1 MNPRLVQLQKELAPL
16 REQLVKHPLYERLQK
31 MDDIRLFMQ
40 HHVFAVWDFMSL
52 LKGLQQQLTGVTLP
66 WLPSPH
72 PTLARF
78 INEIVLG
85 EESDVNAQ
93 GEAQSHFELYL
104 DAMQEAGANTHWI
117 ESFVKELHQGHT
129 VQIALNN
136 TNLPDFV
143 RNFVHFTFETIATKE
158 PARLAAAFTF
168 GREEIIPDLFLAI
181 IDQEQARQGEPAY
194 AKLRYYLQRH
204 IELDGDEHGP
214 LSLQMVE
221 ALCGDTPE
229 KWEAAKEAALQALQ
243 KRLELWDGI
252 AALLMVAPIKQ

>member
-1 MNPRLVQLQKELAPL
+1 MNPALIQLQEELAPL
-16 REQLVKHPLYERLQK
+16 RERLLQHPLYERLQN
-31 MDDIRLFMQ
+31 MDDVRLFME

-52 LKGLQQQLTGVTLP
+52 LKGLQQQLTCVTLP

-72 PTLARF
+72 PHLARF

-85 EESDVNAQ
+85 EESDVNAEGQ
-93 GEAQSHFELYL
+93 AQSHFELYL
-104 DAMQEAGANTHWI
+104 DAMQEAGANTKPI
-117 ESFVKELHQGHT
+117 EQFVGLLQQGKT
-129 VQIALNN
+129 VSTALALLD
-136 TNLPDFV
+136 LPEFV
-143 RNFVHFTFETIATKE
+143 RHFVSFTFDTIATKE

-168 GREEIIPDLFLAI
+168 GREDIIPDLFLAI

-221 ALCGDTPE
+221 ALCGQDSQR
-229 KWEAAKEAALQALQ
+229 WAAVRDSALQALQ
-243 KRLELWDGI
+243 QRLELWDGI
-252 AALLMVAPIKQ
+252 AGLLLKNAVV